1 MREIEGVFDGE
12 TVRPLEKLDVKPNT
26 RVIITFH
33 VEKERSRAATTQ
45 TRLEDVAG
53 CLYQDGPARTLD
65 DMEAAI
71 ERGARE
77 RRS

>member
-1 MREIEGVFDGE
+1 MREIEGVYDGE

-26 RVIITFH
+26 RVIITFP
-33 VEKERSRAATTQ
+33 VDKERSRAAMTQ

-53 CLYQDGPARTLD
+53 CLHFDGPARTLD

>member
-1 MREIEGVFDGE
+1 MREIEGVYDGE

-26 RVIITFH
+26 RVIIMFP
-33 VEKERSRAATTQ
+33 VDKERSRAATAQ

-53 CLYQDGPARTLD
+53 CLYNDGPARTLD